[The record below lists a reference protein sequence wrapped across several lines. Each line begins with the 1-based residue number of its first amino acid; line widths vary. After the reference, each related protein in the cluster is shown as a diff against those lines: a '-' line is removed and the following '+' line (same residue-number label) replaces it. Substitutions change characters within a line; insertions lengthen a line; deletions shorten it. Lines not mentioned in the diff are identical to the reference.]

1 VTKHEQS
8 PGEPTASDAAPSTDP
23 AGTASHEELQ
33 AEIERLRTEADRC
46 RDDMLRAR
54 AEVDNIRKRAA
65 RDVEAAHKFGL
76 EKLVEALLPVKD
88 SFDLGYDAA
97 LNTKDIKSLQ
107 DGMALTVQL
116 FDTALAKVGVT
127 PVDGVGSRFN
137 PEHHQA
143 VTMEISTTAEPG
155 TVLRVFQKGYVLND
169 RLVRPAMVV
178 VAKAAD

>member
-1 VTKHEQS
+1 MTNHENAPAS
-8 PGEPTASDAAPSTDP
+8 AVDEATADASAPTVAD
-23 AGTASHEELQ
+23 LQ
-33 AEIERLRTEADRC
+33 AEIERLRGEADRS

-88 SFDLGYDAA
+88 SFDLGFEAA
-97 LNTKDIKSLQ
+97 QNTTDIKSLQ

-116 FDTALAKVGVT
+116 FDEALAKVGVT
-127 PVDGVGSRFN
+127 QVEGVGARFN
-137 PEHHQA
+137 PDRHQA
-143 VTMEISTTAEPG
+143 VTMEVSADAEEG
-155 TVLRVFQKGYVLND
+155 TVLRVFQKGYVLNE

-178 VAKAAD
+178 VAKAPGC

>member
-1 VTKHEQS
+1 MTNEDRA
-8 PGEPTASDAAPSTDP
+8 PGTAADEGAAAPTV
-23 AGTASHEELQ
+23 AELQ
-33 AEIERLRTEADRC
+33 TEIERLRGEVDRY

-76 EKLVEALLPVKD
+76 DKLVEALLPVKD
-88 SFDLGYDAA
+88 SFDLGYEAA
-97 LNTKDIKSLQ
+97 LNTTDIKSLR

-116 FDTALAKVGVT
+116 FDEALAKVGVT
-127 PVDGVGSRFN
+127 QVAGVGARFD
-137 PEHHQA
+137 PEKHQA
-143 VTMEISTTAEPG
+143 VTMEASPEAEEG

-178 VAKAAD
+178 VAKAPDR

>member
-1 VTKHEQS
+1 VTNEDT
-8 PGEPTASDAAPSTDP
+8 TAADEAA
-23 AGTASHEELQ
+23 AGTAPPTVAELQ
-33 AEIERLRTEADRC
+33 AELERLRGEVDRY

-88 SFDLGYDAA
+88 SFDLGYEAA
-97 LNTKDIKSLQ
+97 RNTTDLKSLQ

-116 FDTALAKVGVT
+116 FDEALAKVGVT
-127 PVDGVGSRFN
+127 PVEGIGARFN
-137 PEHHQA
+137 PDKHQA
-143 VTMEISTTAEPG
+143 VTMEVDPAAEEG

-178 VAKAAD
+178 VAKAPSC

>member
-1 VTKHEQS
+1 MTNEDTT
-8 PGEPTASDAAPSTDP
+8 PAAADEA
-23 AGTASHEELQ
+23 AGTVADLQ
-33 AEIERLRTEADRC
+33 AELERLRGEVDRY

-76 EKLVEALLPVKD
+76 DKLVEALLPVKD
-88 SFDLGYDAA
+88 SFDLGYEAA
-97 LNTKDIKSLQ
+97 RNTTDLKSLQ

-116 FDTALAKVGVT
+116 FDEALAKVGVT
-127 PVDGVGSRFN
+127 PVEGVGARFN
-137 PEHHQA
+137 PERHQA
-143 VTMEISTTAEPG
+143 VTMEVDPGAEEG

-178 VAKAAD
+178 VAKAPGC

>member
-1 VTKHEQS
+1 MTNH
-8 PGEPTASDAAPSTDP
+8 DNAADDP
-23 AGTASHEELQ
+23 AATDATAEAGAASTADLQ
-33 AEIERLRTEADRC
+33 AEIERLRGEVDRF

-88 SFDLGYDAA
+88 SFDLGYEAA
-97 LNTKDIKSLQ
+97 QNTTDIKSLQ

-116 FDTALAKVGVT
+116 FDDALAKIGVSQ
-127 PVDGVGSRFN
+127 VEGVGARFN
-137 PEHHQA
+137 PDKHQA
-143 VTMEISTTAEPG
+143 VTMEAHPEAEEG

-178 VAKAAD
+178 VAKGSGG

>member
-1 VTKHEQS
+1 MTNHENAPAS
-8 PGEPTASDAAPSTDP
+8 AVDEATADASAPTVAD
-23 AGTASHEELQ
+23 LQ
-33 AEIERLRTEADRC
+33 AEIERLRGEADRC

-88 SFDLGYDAA
+88 SFDLGFEAA
-97 LNTKDIKSLQ
+97 QNTTDIKSLQ

-116 FDTALAKVGVT
+116 FDEALAKVGVT
-127 PVDGVGSRFN
+127 QVEGVGARFN
-137 PEHHQA
+137 PDRHQA
-143 VTMEISTTAEPG
+143 VTMEVSADAEEG
-155 TVLRVFQKGYVLND
+155 TVLRVFQKGYVLNE

-178 VAKAAD
+178 VAKAPGC